1 MYTLKK
7 GTALSTKVIK
17 DAIEWNEE
25 QKKMYIQ
32 ADDYYKGD
40 HQITEREKPK
50 GLKNNK
56 IVINHPKYITKI
68 NVGYFLGNPVEYVLQ
83 GKDAKNKKYQTI
95 LDEILEAYKK
105 QTIKD
110 LDKKL
115 AKDDS
120 KYGVAYEYIFA
131 NSESEPVSSV
141 INPKNCILVR
151 DDSMDHAKMFA
162 IVYEAVKRK
171 SKDDEDAKYI
181 GVWTVD
187 DRERL
192 TYDEDLN
199 KVGSAD
205 HAIGEVPV
213 VEYLN
218 NDDRIGDYYDVIS
231 LVDAYNLL
239 CSDRVNDK
247 EALVDSLLI
256 LYGVDLTDDQ
266 IRKSR
271 EQRTISVPPKTK
283 GTEVTYVTKELNEEQ
298 LEILKKSIVDDI
310 HKISMTPNM
319 TDENF
324 VGNSSGVAIRF
335 KLLPFELNVQ
345 DKETA
350 FERGLMERMSLY
362 NKYLNKTD
370 QTQLLP
376 IYNVDAVFKR
386 SLPQNDYETS
396 QMILNLMGKVS
407 DESLISQLSFVQDA
421 SAELEKRRQ
430 EIIKY
435 IQGDNP
441 NYGENKPNE
450 GEDEEIEESP
460 EENPEE

>member
-7 GTALSTKVIK
+7 GTELSTKVIK
-17 DAIEWNEE
+17 DAIDWNEK
-25 QKKMYIQ
+25 QKEMYIQ

-56 IVINHPKYITKI
+56 IVINHPKYISKI
-68 NVGYFLGNPVEYVLQ
+68 NVGYFLGNPVEYILQ
-83 GKDAKNKKYQTI
+83 GKDAESKRYQKI

-131 NSESEPVSSV
+131 NGKSEPVSSV

-162 IVYEAVKRK
+162 IVYEAVKRE
-171 SKDDEDAKYI
+171 SKDDENAKYI

-231 LVDAYNLL
+231 LIDAYNLL
-239 CSDRVNDK
+239 TSDRVNDK

-266 IRKSR
+266 IKKARQ
-271 EQRTISVPPKTK
+271 QRTISVPPKSK
-283 GTEVTYVTKELNEEQ
+283 GTEVAYVTKEINEEQ
-298 LEILKKSIVDDI
+298 LEILKKAIVDDI

-350 FERGLMERMSLY
+350 FEKGLMERMNLY

-370 QTQLLP
+370 QTQLLN

-421 SAELEKRRQ
+421 HAELEKRRQ

-435 IQGDNP
+435 IQGDT

-450 GEDEEIEESP
+450 GENEEIEESP